1 MKKLSKNRIKTFAWL
16 VLLSALTGI
25 TLTAARF
32 QASALIK
39 GVEAEVV
46 LLEKGNN
53 LIQPEDFVKM
63 VSKKFGPMEG
73 LPIDMVDMRSV
84 EEYLLTNPYVKQ
96 ADVFLGSS
104 GKLIL
109 NLHQR
114 MPLMRVVDNSGKHW
128 YIDTD
133 TVRMPVSGQ
142 FTARVPLVNGDFPVT
157 PDVKQW
163 PVDELFQISMMLQDD
178 EFMGSLIDQI
188 YVESKD
194 KIWLVPRLG
203 PSRILIG
210 NTEKL
215 EDKVEGIEK
224 FYKNALPSAGWDTY
238 SYIDLRFAG
247 QVVAKKRL
255 NQ

>member
-1 MKKLSKNRIKTFAWL
+1 MKKLNKHRIKAYVWL
-16 VLLSALTGI
+16 VLLTVLTGV

-32 QASALIK
+32 QAEAVIT

-46 LLEKGNN
+46 LLERGNN
-53 LIQPEDFVKM
+53 LILPEEFVSL
-63 VSKKFGPMEG
+63 VTKKFGPMTG
-73 LPIDMVDMRSV
+73 LPIDMVDMRSI
-84 EEYLLTNPYVKQ
+84 EEFLLTNPYVRQ
-96 ADVFLGSS
+96 ADVYLGAS

-114 MPLMRVVDNSGKHW
+114 MPLMRVVDNSGRHW

-133 TVRMPVSGQ
+133 TVMMPVSRH
-142 FTARVPLVNGDFPVT
+142 FTARVPLVNGDFPST
-157 PDVKQW
+157 RDVKQW
-163 PVDELFQISMMLQDD
+163 PVEDLFKITALLQDD

-188 YVESKD
+188 YVESTD

-210 NTEKL
+210 DTEDL
-215 EDKVEGIEK
+215 EDKAERIQK
-224 FYKNALPSAGWDTY
+224 LYKKALPSTGWDTY
-238 SYIDLRFAG
+238 SYIDTRFAG
-247 QVVAKKRL
+247 QIVAKKRL